1 MGVFTVLREFA
12 GGTSIHGFGFL
23 VQNKSST
30 LTKIIWTLS
39 LIVAISYASYEMRKS
54 VIGKKPLFFPNK
66 QSLVIFWLNWIEY
79 GAVSYSLSCTEIY
92 WRFVRYIRALVF
104 IYFWLFD
111 DIFRPFGNLKCTF
124 QTPKRENFNTSQCQ
138 MFFCA

>member
-12 GGTSIHGFGFL
+12 GGTSIHGFTFL

-66 QSLVIFWLNWIEY
+66 KIPCHVLAYLNLAVQLV
-79 GAVSYSLSCTEIY
+79 
-92 WRFVRYIRALVF
+92 
-104 IYFWLFD
+104 
-111 DIFRPFGNLKCTF
+111 
-124 QTPKRENFNTSQCQ
+124 
-138 MFFCA
+138 

>member
-1 MGVFTVLREFA
+1 MLEMGVFTVLREFA
-12 GGTSIHGFGFL
+12 GGTSIHGFTFL

-66 QSLVIFWLNWIEY
+66 QFLVMFWLI
-79 GAVSYSLSCTEIY
+79 
-92 WRFVRYIRALVF
+92 
-104 IYFWLFD
+104 
-111 DIFRPFGNLKCTF
+111 
-124 QTPKRENFNTSQCQ
+124 
-138 MFFCA
+138 